1 MIGRCVESER
11 RDNTKIC
18 QLRSGCVQN
27 LVRLRH
33 ATEWAKLEQ
42 VYDRSDFREGLIQQ
56 AANGYSP
63 TPLGSGGLIFGRFGK
78 YGENAAIL
86 VVFQSRLVIVA
97 LSARFCLLFDG
108 SGQQRLDH

>member
-11 RDNTKIC
+11 GENIKFC

-42 VYDRSDFREGLIQQ
+42 AYDRSEFREGLLQQ

-63 TPLGSGGLIFGRFGK
+63 TPPGLGGLIFGRFGK

-86 VVFQSRLVIVA
+86 AVFQSRLVIVA
-97 LSARFCLLFDG
+97 LSARLCLLFDE